1 MSHNQQASEYL
12 AEQNTPSPEK
22 TEELPVLHAG
32 ENVDR
37 GLFNIDLQTG
47 YPMIYQQN
55 HHQCTERLYEQ
66 VRSEASPSPA
76 KTQQAASA
84 TTSIQNQR

>member
-55 HHQCTERLYEQ
+55 H
-66 VRSEASPSPA
+66 
-76 KTQQAASA
+76 
-84 TTSIQNQR
+84 N